1 MEFVDFILSNPLVIA
16 GLIFVLSSLF
26 GKKKKERQKQ
36 RRQKEKPAP
45 AAPVPSIDQTADQQP
60 AKERM
65 KEAIQTIESRYQAAK
80 TDSSELGNEIG
91 SASDEIK
98 SEIVTVSKIS
108 QPERTKAN
116 HVINKDNVVQG
127 FIWSEIL
134 GSPRSKKPHPSAK
147 RRV

>member
-1 MEFVDFILSNPLVIA
+1 MELVDFILSNPLVIV

-26 GKKKKERQKQ
+26 GKKKKERQQ
-36 RRQKEKPAP
+36 RRQKEKPAS
-45 AAPVPSIDQTADQQP
+45 AEPSIDQTANQQP

-80 TDSSELGNEIG
+80 TDSGELGNEIG
-91 SASDEIK
+91 SPADEIK
-98 SEIVTVSKIS
+98 TEIVTVSKIN
-108 QPERTKAN
+108 QPERTVAN
-116 HVINKDNVVQG
+116 SVINKNNVVQG